1 MSLVRVQSMSRYS
14 PRIKLFNSCISKTKY
29 TSIHRLEVKTGKKT
43 GNKTEHL
50 SSEETEFYN
59 WLLGDCPSTASDV
72 VPLTSGIDS
81 TDEQADREVSE
92 ELGGEID
99 LRFMGTGSGS
109 STPSPSKMMDL
120 LALKTPV
127 KNVQPEFQRPGPSS
141 ATKRPPPPTPRTPSK
156 KQRSDDLVV

>member
-1 MSLVRVQSMSRYS
+1 MVE
-14 PRIKLFNSCISKTKY
+14 P
-29 TSIHRLEVKTGKKT
+29 
-43 GNKTEHL
+43 
-50 SSEETEFYN
+50 
-59 WLLGDCPSTASDV
+59 LGPTYEQ
-72 VPLTSGIDS
+72 TFSGVFG
-81 TDEQADREVSE
+81 DREVSE

-156 KQRSDDLVV
+156 KQRSDDLVVELMKEQLKYYRKQNEEPNHQIDRRQSSEELEARTTELELRMNSIERVIGVPPPSYEESIYRSP